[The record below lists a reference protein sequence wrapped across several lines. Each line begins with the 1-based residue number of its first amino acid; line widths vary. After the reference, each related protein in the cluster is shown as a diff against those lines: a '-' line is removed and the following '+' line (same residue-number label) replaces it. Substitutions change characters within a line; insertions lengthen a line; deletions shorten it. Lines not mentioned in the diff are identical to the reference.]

1 MIIKKKIEG
10 RYQEYI
16 EMACA
21 DKTLRNADKGML
33 VTLIGLKEDTRAD
46 ALSLSSLLAE
56 THPTVGKALINLEN
70 AGYLRRK
77 IRVTADGRRYS
88 DGNIELVF
96 PENKRGVVSETQ

>member
-1 MIIKKKIEG
+1 MIIRKEIEG

-21 DKTLRNADKGML
+21 DKNLRNADKGML

-46 ALSLSSLLAE
+46 ALSLSSLLSE
-56 THPTVGKALINLEN
+56 THPTVRKALFNLEN
-70 AGYLRRK
+70 AGYLHRRT
-77 IRVTADGRRYS
+77 RMTADGRKYS

-96 PENKRGVVSETQ
+96 PEKMQQEKEV